1 MKNSIKYLL
10 GGAIAYYAFVYFR
23 KGSAAKTLNVK
34 LRTIKL
40 QPISEAALII
50 EIINPNNASLNIN
63 SITADVS
70 INNFA
75 LSTLNYQQ
83 PATIQANSSRN
94 FELRL
99 KINPL
104 EAFTFIANLFTS
116 KKINEISLNGTVS
129 AEGFTAPINI
139 TQNLTK

>member
-1 MKNSIKYLL
+1 MKNGIKYLL

-83 PATIQANSSRN
+83 TATIPANSSRN

-104 EAFTFIANLFTS
+104 EALTFIANLFTS
-116 KKINEISLNGTVS
+116 KKINEINLNGTVS